1 MLPLEILAQAASE
14 SSEKLDQEILQRF
27 MNKGAI
33 VVIFLAIILI
43 IFICFVVS
51 WGRNVKR
58 LVRRNRS
65 EPSDQLENQSL
76 KEGNRYLQ
84 IRVRRNEFFDVIRK
98 GKPWEDLSI
107 GFQCRIYR
115 NPNVY
120 NSDFWFHFTNQYISS
135 RVQRDSIG

>member
-14 SSEKLDQEILQRF
+14 SSEKLDQETLQRF

-33 VVIFLAIILI
+33 VVIFLAIVLI

-65 EPSDQLENQSL
+65 GPSDQLEEEWYKKPLVSS
-76 KEGNRYLQ
+76 KDSES
-84 IRVRRNEFFDVIRK
+84 EFSGENTSD
-98 GKPWEDLSI
+98 EDSS
-107 GFQCRIYR
+107 
-115 NPNVY
+115 
-120 NSDFWFHFTNQYISS
+120 SD
-135 RVQRDSIG
+135 